1 MCGAMID
8 FLAVKEKMNIY
19 TSFGTCR
26 FYEAFETFR
35 KEEILYGVTVGEFG
49 FLLHV

>member
-35 KEEILYGVTVGEFG
+35 KEM
-49 FLLHV
+49 